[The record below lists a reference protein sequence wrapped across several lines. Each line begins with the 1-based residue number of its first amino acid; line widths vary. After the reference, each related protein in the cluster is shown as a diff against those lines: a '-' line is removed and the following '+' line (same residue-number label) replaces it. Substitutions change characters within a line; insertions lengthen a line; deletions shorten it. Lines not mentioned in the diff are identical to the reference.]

1 MSTAK
6 TTKDKIKD
14 MFLSG
19 QTLTSCGAAKD
30 FITADLR
37 KYITTLKREGLD
49 IVDQWVQSPS
59 GKKHKEYR
67 LRREG
72 EEEPA
77 AAIIEPPPPPPAAEP
92 EPVQIPLLVPQ
103 RDCTTPIQQQIPF
116 NT

>member
-1 MSTAK
+1 MRSTQ
-6 TTKDKIKD
+6 TTKDKIKE

-19 QTLTSCGAAKD
+19 KILTSCGAAKD

-49 IVDQWVQSPS
+49 IVDQWVQSES

-72 EEEPA
+72 EEVKTESIA
-77 AAIIEPPPPPPAAEP
+77 AAPAVIPAPVEIPAVIP
-92 EPVQIPLLVPQ
+92 E
-103 RDCTTPIQQQIPF
+103 RDYKPCVQQQLPF